1 MVTAKEVKQRLS
13 GPKIDI
19 EALNDLSGKIVDAAI
34 EVHRHLGPGLL
45 ESAYESCLARE
56 LSQRGLEIQR
66 QVELPIHYKGE
77 QLEVSFRIDI
87 LVQDLIIVE
96 IKAVEQILGVH
107 EAQILTYLKLSG
119 CPLGLLLNFNT
130 KLMKNGIRRFRIW
143 GNSGNKEQEEIPHG
157 IV

>member
-66 QVELPIHYKGE
+66 QVEFPILYKGE
-77 QLEVSFRIDI
+77 HLAVSFRIDI

-107 EAQILTYLKLSG
+107 EAQVITYLKLSG
-119 CPLGLLLNFNT
+119 CPLGLPLNFNT
-130 KLMKNGIRRFRIW
+130 KLMKNG
-143 GNSGNKEQEEIPHG
+143 
-157 IV
+157 